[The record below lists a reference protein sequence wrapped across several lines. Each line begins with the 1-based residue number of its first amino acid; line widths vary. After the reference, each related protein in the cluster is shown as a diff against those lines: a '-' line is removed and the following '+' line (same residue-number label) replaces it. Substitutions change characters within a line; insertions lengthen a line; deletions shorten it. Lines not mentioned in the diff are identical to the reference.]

1 MKELYREY
9 YLVDGKMFIIV
20 IFKDEEGYELRI
32 FYNKDV
38 IHQFS
43 FLITEDVYHGM
54 LQYSPVNPF
63 DEKIAKV
70 KEWIVENG
78 SKFE

>member
-1 MKELYREY
+1 MQEVYREY
-9 YLVDGKMFIIV
+9 FLVDGKVFLIV

-32 FYNKDV
+32 FFDKKV

-43 FLITEDVYHGM
+43 FMITEDVYHGM

-63 DEKIAKV
+63 DEMIGKV
-70 KEWIVENG
+70 KEWIIENA
-78 SKFE
+78 SKF